1 MAIEDIYKSRV
12 KKLETIRETGI
23 NPYPVKAKRTHTI
36 EEILNSFGS
45 FLKVKTKLVL
55 AGRIR
60 SIRKHGGSTFIHF
73 EDSTGKIQAYFGRDK
88 VGKKNYN
95 CFLNNFDI
103 GDIVEIRGSLFKTK
117 KGEKTIKVF
126 RFRMLSK
133 SLLPLPEKWHGLTD
147 TEERFRKRY
156 LDLIMNPKVRENF
169 LLRSK
174 ITREIRSFLS
184 DKNFLEVETPI
195 LQPIPG
201 GALAKPFKTHLN
213 ALNFDLYLR
222 VSPELYLKKLLVGG
236 FEKIYEIGRCF
247 RNEGMDKY
255 HNPDFTMME
264 LYWAYQDRDGLMRFV
279 ERFLKEIIKKTK
291 KNLFIS
297 YGNKEIDFKSSWKR
311 ITFRDLIKKNC
322 GLDIEKSSNKQLLK
336 KLSDLG
342 QKVDKNDPREILLDE
357 IYKKACR
364 PNILQPTFVIDHP
377 LEMAVLAKSKESDQ
391 NYADRFQ
398 LIAGGMELINGF
410 SELND
415 PIVQEKRFQYS
426 KISLER
432 RDKDFLEALKYAM
445 PPAAGLGMGIDRLAA
460 LLTDSYSLREIIL
473 FPTMR
478 PK

>member
-23 NPYPVKAKRTHTI
+23 NPYPVKAKRTHTV
-36 EEILNSFGS
+36 EETLNSFSS
-45 FLKVKTKLVL
+45 FLKIKTKLVL

-73 EDSTGKIQAYFGRDK
+73 EDSTGKIQAYLGRDK
-88 VGKKNYN
+88 VGKENYDY
-95 CFLNNFDI
+95 FLDNFDI

-117 KGEKTIKVF
+117 KGEKTIKVSKI
-126 RFRMLSK
+126 RMLSK

-156 LDLIMNPKVRENF
+156 LDLIMNPEVRKNF
-169 LLRSK
+169 ILRSNIIK
-174 ITREIRSFLS
+174 EIRNFLS
-184 DKNFLEVETPI
+184 DENFLEVETPV

-255 HNPDFTMME
+255 HNPDFTMIE
-264 LYWAYQDRDGLMRFV
+264 LYWAYQDRDGLMKFV
-279 ERFLKEIIKKTK
+279 EMFLKEIIKKTK
-291 KNLFIS
+291 KNLCIP
-297 YGNKEIDFKSSWKR
+297 YEGREINFKGSWEI

-322 GLDIEKSSNKQLLK
+322 GFDIEKSSNQQLLK
-336 KLSDLG
+336 KLFDLG
-342 QKVDKNDPREILLDE
+342 QKVDRNDPREILLDE
-357 IYKKACR
+357 LYKKTCR
-364 PNILQPTFVIDHP
+364 PNILQPTFVVDHP
-377 LEMAVLAKSKESDQ
+377 LEMAVLAKSKEGDQ

-398 LIAGGMELINGF
+398 LVIGGIELINGF

-432 RDKDFLEALKYAM
+432 RDKSFLEALEYAM

-460 LLTDSYSLREIIL
+460 LLTDSHSLREIIL

>member
-1 MAIEDIYKSRV
+1 MAIKDIYKSRL
-12 KKLETIRETGI
+12 KKLETLRKAGV
-23 NPYPVKAKRTHTI
+23 NPYPVKTKRTHTI
-36 EEILNSFGS
+36 EQILDSFS
-45 FLKVKTKLVL
+45 LFSKANTKLVL

-60 SIRKHGGSTFIHF
+60 SIRKHGGSTFINF
-73 EDSTGKIQAYFGRDK
+73 EDSTGKMQAYLGKDK
-88 VGKKNYN
+88 IGKENYDY
-95 CFLNNFDI
+95 FLNNFDI
-103 GDIVEIRGSLFKTK
+103 GDIAEIKGSFFKTK
-117 KGEKTIKVF
+117 KGEKTIKASKIK
-126 RFRMLSK
+126 MLSK

-156 LDLIMNPKVRENF
+156 LDLIMNSEVRKNF
-169 LLRSK
+169 VLRSK
-174 ITREIRSFLS
+174 IIKEIRSFLS
-184 DKNFLEVETPI
+184 DERFLEVETPI

-213 ALNFDLYLR
+213 VLNFDLYLR

-236 FEKIYEIGRCF
+236 FERIYEIGRCF

-264 LYWAYQDRDGLMRFV
+264 LYWAYQDRDGLMKFV

-291 KNLFIS
+291 KNLSIP
-297 YGNKEIDFKSSWKR
+297 YEGKEINFKDPWEI
-311 ITFRDLIKKNC
+311 ITFKDLVKKNC

-357 IYKKACR
+357 VYKKTCR

-377 LEMAVLAKSKESDQ
+377 VEMAVLAKSKEGDQ

-398 LIAGGMELINGF
+398 LIVGGMELINGF

-415 PIVQEKRFQYS
+415 PIIQEKRFQYS

-432 RDKDFLEALKYAM
+432 RDKSFLEALEYAM

-460 LLTDSYSLREIIL
+460 LLTDSHSLREIIL

>member
-23 NPYPVKAKRTHTI
+23 NPYPVKAKRTHTV
-36 EEILNSFGS
+36 EETLNSFSS
-45 FLKVKTKLVL
+45 FLKIKTKLVL

-73 EDSTGKIQAYFGRDK
+73 EDSTGKIQAYLGRDK
-88 VGKKNYN
+88 VGKENYDY
-95 CFLNNFDI
+95 FLDNFDI

-117 KGEKTIKVF
+117 KGEKTIKVSKI
-126 RFRMLSK
+126 RMLSK

-156 LDLIMNPKVRENF
+156 LDLIMNPEVRKNF
-169 LLRSK
+169 ILRSNIIK
-174 ITREIRSFLS
+174 EIRNFLS
-184 DKNFLEVETPI
+184 DENFLEVETPV

-255 HNPDFTMME
+255 HNPDFTMIE
-264 LYWAYQDRDGLMRFV
+264 LYWAYQDRDGLMKFV
-279 ERFLKEIIKKTK
+279 EMFLKEIIKKTK
-291 KNLFIS
+291 KNLCIP
-297 YGNKEIDFKSSWKR
+297 YEGREINFKGSWEI

-322 GLDIEKSSNKQLLK
+322 GFDIEKSSNQQLLK
-336 KLSDLG
+336 KLFDLG
-342 QKVDKNDPREILLDE
+342 QKVDRNDPREILLDE
-357 IYKKACR
+357 LYKKTCR
-364 PNILQPTFVIDHP
+364 PNILQPTFVVDHP
-377 LEMAVLAKSKESDQ
+377 LEMAVLAKSKEGDQ
-391 NYADRFQ
+391 KYADRFQ
-398 LIAGGMELINGF
+398 LVIGGIELINGF

-432 RDKDFLEALKYAM
+432 RDKSFLEALEYAM

-460 LLTDSYSLREIIL
+460 LLTDSHSLREIIL

>member
-23 NPYPVKAKRTHTI
+23 NPYPVKAKRTHTV
-36 EEILNSFGS
+36 EETLNSFSS
-45 FLKVKTKLVL
+45 FLKIKTKLVL

-73 EDSTGKIQAYFGRDK
+73 EDSTGKIQAYLGRDK
-88 VGKKNYN
+88 VGKENYDY
-95 CFLNNFDI
+95 FLDNFDI

-117 KGEKTIKVF
+117 KGEKTIKVSKI
-126 RFRMLSK
+126 RMLSK

-156 LDLIMNPKVRENF
+156 LDLIMNPEVRKNF
-169 LLRSK
+169 ILRSNIIK
-174 ITREIRSFLS
+174 EIRNFLS
-184 DKNFLEVETPI
+184 DENFLEVETPV

-255 HNPDFTMME
+255 HNPDFTMIE
-264 LYWAYQDRDGLMRFV
+264 LYWAYQDRDGLMKFV
-279 ERFLKEIIKKTK
+279 ESFLKEIIKKTK
-291 KNLFIS
+291 KNLCIP
-297 YGNKEIDFKSSWKR
+297 YEGREINFKGSWEI

-322 GLDIEKSSNKQLLK
+322 GFDIEKSSNQQLLK
-336 KLSDLG
+336 KLFDLG
-342 QKVDKNDPREILLDE
+342 QKVDRNDPREILLDE
-357 IYKKACR
+357 LYKKTCR
-364 PNILQPTFVIDHP
+364 PNILQPTFVVDHP
-377 LEMAVLAKSKESDQ
+377 LEMAVLAKSKEGDQ

-398 LIAGGMELINGF
+398 LVIGGIELINGF

-432 RDKDFLEALKYAM
+432 RDKSFLEALEYAM

-460 LLTDSYSLREIIL
+460 LLTDSHSLREIIL

>member
-1 MAIEDIYKSRV
+1 
-12 KKLETIRETGI
+12 
-23 NPYPVKAKRTHTI
+23 
-36 EEILNSFGS
+36 
-45 FLKVKTKLVL
+45 
-55 AGRIR
+55 
-60 SIRKHGGSTFIHF
+60 
-73 EDSTGKIQAYFGRDK
+73 
-88 VGKKNYN
+88 
-95 CFLNNFDI
+95 
-103 GDIVEIRGSLFKTK
+103 
-117 KGEKTIKVF
+117 
-126 RFRMLSK
+126 
-133 SLLPLPEKWHGLTD
+133 
-147 TEERFRKRY
+147 
-156 LDLIMNPKVRENF
+156 MNPKVRENF